1 MKINPISAL
10 SHCFN
15 DNFHSSRADAND
27 EENEERGGH
36 RFQNSLS
43 VVTRN
48 YCLFLFFPRKKKKK
62 ANYTCRSERL
72 TLV

>member
-15 DNFHSSRADAND
+15 DNFHSSDAND